1 MSKTATVLNKIEHNK
16 VLLYSVTAVL
26 CVCFGIFVILTA
38 DKVNVYYP
46 LPTAIIFGALLFLSI
61 ALVIAQNRFDTPAL
75 LIAAACLA
83 CVVFCRVCLLYYES
97 RDYTAFLADWVK
109 KFSAMSIK
117 EALTEPIANYN
128 MPYLYFLLIFSRLE
142 LSPIITIK
150 ALSCFFDVIL
160 AYYVMKTVSLVI
172 EDRRLQL
179 ASYIVALGIPSVLMN
194 SAQWAQCDSIYV
206 AFCVISLYAAIKG
219 DGRLCAISWTLSF
232 CFKLQAIFALPALC
246 VALFM
251 GRVKP
256 KHLLWIPVV
265 FFATLIPAMVA
276 GRSLGN
282 CLSIYANQTQQYPS
296 LYSNAPTIWQF
307 FTGVDFEGYSNVTVF
322 LAGTAV
328 ILFMFFTLT
337 GVKSFKPEDLI
348 RLFFISSL
356 LVPFVL
362 PRMHERYFYMADV
375 MSFIYFMTN
384 RKKWY
389 IPVTVIISSVVG
401 YIWYFTSEPNPGIL
415 IFDQRY
421 LALALLAILATEL
434 YELFQSFWHNSP
446 DHIVIE

>member
-1 MSKTATVLNKIEHNK
+1 MSKTAVVLNKLERNK
-16 VLLYSVTAVL
+16 PVLYGITALL
-26 CVCFGIFVILTA
+26 CVCFGIFIILTA

-46 LPTAIIFGALLFLSI
+46 LPTAVIFGLLLFLCI
-61 ALVIAQNRFDTPAL
+61 ALVIAQNRFDTLSL
-75 LIAAACLA
+75 LVAAGCLA
-83 CVVFCRVCLLYYES
+83 CVVFCRVSLLYFES
-97 RDYTAFLADWVK
+97 RDFTAFLADWVK
-109 KFSAMSIK
+109 KFASMTVK

-128 MPYLYFLLIFSRLE
+128 MPYLYFLIVFSRLN
-142 LSPIITIK
+142 LPPIITIK
-150 ALSCFFDVIL
+150 ALSCLFDVIL
-160 AYYVMKTVSLVI
+160 AYYVMKTVALVT

-179 ASYIVALGIPSVLMN
+179 ASYIVALGIPTVLMN

-206 AFCVISLYAAIKG
+206 AFCVISLYAAVKG

-251 GRVKP
+251 GQVKP
-256 KHLLWIPVV
+256 KHLLWIPIV
-265 FFATLIPAMVA
+265 FFASLVPALIA
-276 GRSLGN
+276 GRSVGG

-328 ILFMFFTLT
+328 ILFIYFALT
-337 GVKSFKPEDLI
+337 GVKSFQPVDLI

-356 LVPFVL
+356 FVPYVL

-389 IPVTVIISSVVG
+389 IPVTVIISSIVG
-401 YIWYFTSEPNPGIL
+401 YIWYFTFETDAVVL
-415 IFDQRY
+415 IFDQSY
-421 LALALLAILATEL
+421 LAVALLVILATEL
-434 YELFQSFWHNSP
+434 YELFKSFWHNSP
-446 DHIVIE
+446 DQIVIE